1 MGISRRQPLASAQFA
16 RRSFPVEVHDPGS
29 DTRHTLQV
37 QRRQLPM
44 TINTAIT
51 LKTLQGVTA
60 DTGLIFHGKLPRFFS
75 QELRWLATY
84 VALSR
89 PPSLVQF
96 ISVGLP
102 GELRAIIEGGPLQ
115 GIITKFNDMLQ
126 EKEEATHMRAA
137 EVLRELGWDA
147 TH

>member
-29 DTRHTLQV
+29 DTWHTLQV

-44 TINTAIT
+44 AIKTAST
-51 LKTLQGVTA
+51 LNTLQGVTA
-60 DTGLIFHGKLPRFFS
+60 DPGLIFHGKFPRFFS

-89 PPSLVQF
+89 PPSLAQLV
-96 ISVGLP
+96 SAGMP
-102 GELRAIIEGGPLQ
+102 GELHNIIKGGPPQ
-115 GIITKFNDMLQ
+115 GIISKFNGTLKA
-126 EKEEATHMRAA
+126 KEEATHLRAA
-137 EVLRELGWDA
+137 EVLRALAWGA
-147 TH
+147 TN